1 MATDFGVRLATRLKE
16 HPEFW
21 HDLNSLQAGSV
32 WSLSTPEVPVPLM
45 FAISAALPRL
55 MYSASVFSQVE
66 DEETRGLAQTIALC
80 SLTLNDKSE
89 NIERAK
95 SILATVGNYPVI
107 KFLENRYNYN
117 SSDLLSNLRLELLKS
132 LNSVEVGGVET
143 ALTEFQNEVWR
154 TLPTAAS
161 TAISAPTSAGK
172 SFLVIEHLC
181 RRAIESDQFTAVYIA
196 PTRALLYEIQHK
208 IESRLGEVAGV
219 RVSTVPSLDAEMRR
233 KQIFV
238 LTQERLQVLLSI
250 SSFNVDLL
258 VVDEAQALADG
269 SRGMILQDC
278 LERLREENPTLQLV
292 LLAPGAE
299 GFSSVAKLL
308 DIQDL
313 QIKETRLSPVQQNR
327 VQLKVKEGES
337 KSFTLSLLT
346 SSGSEEIGE
355 YKTERGLSNRS
366 TRLAAAALELGKTGG
381 SLVYAT
387 GPVESE
393 RIAAQL
399 VADIPDLKSDTLN
412 ELAKFIR
419 EHIHPE
425 YGLAAMVQHG
435 VSFHYGQM
443 PRLLREALEEA
454 FRNGYVRYLVCTTT
468 LFQGVNLPAR
478 SVFINTPTRG
488 SGTPLDAAHL
498 WNFAGRAGRLGHELA
513 GNVFLVDY
521 DEWSEQAMGDRIRYR
536 ISPAFSG
543 TLTSHFDAV
552 ASAVSGEMP
561 PLNRRKPEN
570 QEIRAAAG
578 LLLARASR
586 ADSHRFLMRVEG
598 LSEEQRESIQ
608 KQAVEAVE
616 RLALPAE
623 ILEAN
628 WTVNPYGLRR
638 LADNISL
645 KVDEGEV
652 EALLPVHPTHPQ
664 ATSRYSSIINRT
676 LREITGK
683 ESGKYAGLIAGYAVP
698 WMEGRP
704 YPVLLSKWVNY
715 ERKKNPK
722 AKINDI
728 IRRGFEFFEQ
738 VLRFQMVQMGKAYL
752 DVLHYV
758 LDQKGMSERRA
769 EAFDFSLALE
779 LGVSSTTGRSL
790 VELGLSRIAATVIEG
805 LYPDSALSVQEARK
819 RLWELDIAAVSLAPL
834 VTDELRKL
842 RLIPSGV

>member
-1 MATDFGVRLATRLKE
+1 MAFDFGMRLAGRLKE

-21 HDLNSLQAGSV
+21 QDLNALQAGSV
-32 WSLSTPEVPVPLM
+32 WSLSAPDVPGPLM

-80 SLTLNDKSE
+80 SLTVNDKTE
-89 NIERAK
+89 NLARAK

-107 KFLENRYNYN
+107 KFLDHRR
-117 SSDLLSNLRLELLKS
+117 SDSIPDLLSDLRIELLKS
-132 LNSVEVGGVET
+132 LNSVEVAGIET
-143 ALTEFQNEVWR
+143 PLTDFQYEVWR
-154 TLPTAAS
+154 ALPTAAS

-181 RRAIESDQFTAVYIA
+181 RRAIESERFGAVYIA
-196 PTRALLYEIQHK
+196 PTRALLYEIQRK
-208 IESRLGEVAGV
+208 IESRLGDVEDV
-219 RVSTVPSLDAEMRR
+219 RVSTVPSLDAQVRS

-250 SSFNVDLL
+250 SKLELDLL
-258 VVDEAQALADG
+258 IVDEAQVLADG

-278 LERLREENPTLQLV
+278 LERLRQLNPALQLV

-299 GFSSVAKLL
+299 GFSSVARLL
-308 DIQDL
+308 DIGDL
-313 QIKETRLSPVQQNR
+313 QIKETKLSPVQQNR
-327 VQLKVKEGES
+327 VQVKVKEGQS

-346 SSGSEEIGE
+346 ASGAEEIGE
-355 YKTERGLSNRS
+355 YKTERGLSNRA
-366 TRLAAAALELGKTGG
+366 TRLAAAALELGKIGG

-387 GPVESE
+387 GPADSE
-393 RIAAQL
+393 RVAAQL
-399 VADIPDLKSDTLN
+399 VAGILAIESAALA
-412 ELAKFIR
+412 ELSKFIR
-419 EHIHPE
+419 DHIHPE
-425 YGLAAMVQHG
+425 YGLAAMVLHG

-454 FRNGYVRYLVCTTT
+454 FRNGYLRYLVCTTT

-488 SGTPLDAAHL
+488 KGTPLDAAHL
-498 WNFAGRAGRLGHELA
+498 WNFAGRAGRLGHDLA

-521 DEWSEQAMGDRIRYR
+521 DEWSEQQMGDRIHYR
-536 ISPAFSG
+536 ISPALSA
-543 TLTSHFDAV
+543 TLVNHFNAV
-552 ASAVSGEMP
+552 ASAVGGDMP
-561 PLNRRKPEN
+561 SVDRRKPEN

-586 ADSHRFLMRVEG
+586 ADSQAFLERIDG
-598 LSEEQRESIQ
+598 LDESQKALIQ
-608 KQAVEAVE
+608 QQAIGAVE
-616 RLALPAE
+616 RLALPAS

-628 WTVNPYGLRR
+628 WTVDPYGLRR
-638 LADNISL
+638 LADNIGL

-652 EALLPVHPTHPQ
+652 ESLLPVHPSHPK
-664 ATSRYSSIINRT
+664 ASSRYSGIINRT

-683 ESGKYAGLIAGYAVP
+683 EQGAYAGLIAGYAVP
-698 WMEGRP
+698 WMQGRP
-704 YPVLLSKWVNY
+704 YPVLLAKWVVY
-715 ERKKNPK
+715 KRKKNPR

-728 IRRGFEFFEQ
+728 IRTGFEFFEQ

-752 DVLHYV
+752 DVLHHV
-758 LDQKGMSERRA
+758 LEAKGMSERRS

-805 LYPDSALSVQEARK
+805 LYPDSELSVQEARE
-819 RLWELDIAAVSLAPL
+819 RLAGLDIAAVSLAPL
-834 VTDELRKL
+834 VADELRRLKL
-842 RLIPSGV
+842 IS